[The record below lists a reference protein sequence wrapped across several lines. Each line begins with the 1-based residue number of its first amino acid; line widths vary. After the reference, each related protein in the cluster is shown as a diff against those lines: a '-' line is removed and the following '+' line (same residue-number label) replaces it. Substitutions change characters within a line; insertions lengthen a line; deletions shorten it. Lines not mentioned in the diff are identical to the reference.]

1 MRVYGGGSIKRSGIY
16 DQVVKLL
23 DAFSYT
29 HLDVYKRQEL
39 NSIRQDTSNT
49 FFMIEELSTK
59 GELVRDELMEE
70 YIDSYQNTGELPL
83 FSGNI

>member
-1 MRVYGGGSIKRSGIY
+1 MENGFLTS
-16 DQVVKLL
+16 
-23 DAFSYT
+23 
-29 HLDVYKRQEL
+29 EL

-83 FSGNI
+83 FSGNIEKLQDT

>member
-1 MRVYGGGSIKRSGIY
+1 MENGFLTS
-16 DQVVKLL
+16 
-23 DAFSYT
+23 
-29 HLDVYKRQEL
+29 EL

>member
-1 MRVYGGGSIKRSGIY
+1 MENGFLTS
-16 DQVVKLL
+16 
-23 DAFSYT
+23 
-29 HLDVYKRQEL
+29 EL

-49 FFMIEELSTK
+49 FFMIEEVSTK

>member
-1 MRVYGGGSIKRSGIY
+1 
-16 DQVVKLL
+16 
-23 DAFSYT
+23 
-29 HLDVYKRQEL
+29 
-39 NSIRQDTSNT
+39 
-49 FFMIEELSTK
+49 MIEELSTK